1 MESRLP
7 VERRFEQYLLG
18 FCGVF
23 VFGILLPSVLV
34 WLHGKGRENFFNEP
48 FSPNRLTVSDL
59 IDTLIYATMFVGPG
73 AVVIS
78 LITLT
83 RLGNNVSAEFDIR
96 AAVRSGGKTGA
107 MISFFNLPA
116 FGLVALLHGPIIQ
129 VSVAIIIL
137 FSVAGYFSGAWIAW
151 CHYRMLNSTEPFNFS
166 LGTLLATCLGW
177 SALAT
182 LFFLS

>member
-1 MESRLP
+1 METRLP

-48 FSPNRLTVSDL
+48 SAPNRLTASDL
-59 IDTLIYATMFVGPG
+59 IDTVIYATMFVGPG
-73 AVVIS
+73 AVVLS
-78 LITLT
+78 LVALT
-83 RLGNNVSAEFDIR
+83 RLRKNVSAEFDMR
-96 AAVRSGGKTGA
+96 AALRSGGVTGA
-107 MISFFNLPA
+107 IFSFFNLPA
-116 FGLVALLHGPIIQ
+116 FGLVALLHGPILQ

-137 FSVAGYFSGAWIAW
+137 FSVAGYSCGAWIAW
-151 CHYRMLNSTEPFNFS
+151 CHYRTLNSNQPFSFS

-177 SALAT
+177 SALAM